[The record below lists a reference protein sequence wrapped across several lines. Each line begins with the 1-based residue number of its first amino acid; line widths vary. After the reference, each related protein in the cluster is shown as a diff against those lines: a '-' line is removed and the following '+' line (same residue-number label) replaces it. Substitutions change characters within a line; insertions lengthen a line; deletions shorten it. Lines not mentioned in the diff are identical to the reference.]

1 MFDLYTY
8 CPWCS
13 TLTIYG
19 LVVTVYW
26 LLFDC
31 LWRIPRTHASREEK
45 NKKDEVPPRSELGSR
60 DSHPQRLRGS
70 RSGRRKFSS
79 TGGTAPGR
87 DPFNQNSNP
96 FFRNF
101 SGWTEP
107 IQWVLD
113 WNFLKFWLSGSRPL
127 SSDFKQTISK
137 RLSECWLL
145 TGQKMLCVIV
155 PSRQLASP
163 EFFSCVPTRR
173 LLSRILVRFV
183 HRGCACNSQG
193 KLSLSNFL
201 KRNEG
206 AIDDSWKHFG
216 CYQRD
221 HSNLHRENSVS
232 DRSQGIVNNI
242 YEGHDRR
249 KFEYIV

>member
-1 MFDLYTY
+1 MKNSSHA
-8 CPWCS
+8 CKPWRKKQEGWGPTEIWTRVAGFTSSETQGQSVGSAKVFKHWRNSPLGAIHS
-13 TLTIYG
+13 TK
-19 LVVTVYW
+19 
-26 LLFDC
+26 
-31 LWRIPRTHASREEK
+31 IP
-45 NKKDEVPPRSELGSR
+45 
-60 DSHPQRLRGS
+60 
-70 RSGRRKFSS
+70 
-79 TGGTAPGR
+79 TGPGPLQKV
-87 DPFNQNSNP
+87 DP

-183 HRGCACNSQG
+183 HRGYACNSQG
-193 KLSLSNFL
+193 KL
-201 KRNEG
+201 
-206 AIDDSWKHFG
+206 
-216 CYQRD
+216 
-221 HSNLHRENSVS
+221 
-232 DRSQGIVNNI
+232 
-242 YEGHDRR
+242 
-249 KFEYIV
+249 

>member
-1 MFDLYTY
+1 MRSHRDLN
-8 CPWCS
+8 S
-13 TLTIYG
+13 GRGIHIL
-19 LVVTVYW
+19 
-26 LLFDC
+26 
-31 LWRIPRTHASREEK
+31 
-45 NKKDEVPPRSELGSR
+45 R
-60 DSHPQRLRGS
+60 DSGAV
-70 RSGRRKFSS
+70 GRVGESFQALAEQPLGGIHS
-79 TGGTAPGR
+79 TKIPTGPGPLQKV
-87 DPFNQNSNP
+87 DP

-127 SSDFKQTISK
+127 SSDFKQTISI

-163 EFFSCVPTRR
+163 EFFSCVPTRQ

-193 KLSLSNFL
+193 KLSLSNL
-201 KRNEG
+201 LNRNEG

>member
-1 MFDLYTY
+1 MKPSSQAYK
-8 CPWCS
+8 PWREKQEGWGP
-13 TLTIYG
+13 TEIWT
-19 LVVTVYW
+19 
-26 LLFDC
+26 
-31 LWRIPRTHASREEK
+31 RIAGFTSSETQGQSVGSAKVFKHGGKSPWA
-45 NKKDEVPPRSELGSR
+45 RSSQPKFQPVRPGK
-60 DSHPQRLRGS
+60 
-70 RSGRRKFSS
+70 SGPLQKV
-79 TGGTAPGR
+79 G
-87 DPFNQNSNP
+87 P

-163 EFFSCVPTRR
+163 EFFSCVITRR

-183 HRGCACNSQG
+183 HRGYACNSQG
-193 KLSLSNFL
+193 KL
-201 KRNEG
+201 
-206 AIDDSWKHFG
+206 
-216 CYQRD
+216 
-221 HSNLHRENSVS
+221 
-232 DRSQGIVNNI
+232 
-242 YEGHDRR
+242 
-249 KFEYIV
+249 

>member
-1 MFDLYTY
+1 MQAVKKKTRRMRSHRDLN
-8 CPWCS
+8 S
-13 TLTIYG
+13 GGGIYI
-19 LVVTVYW
+19 L
-26 LLFDC
+26 
-31 LWRIPRTHASREEK
+31 
-45 NKKDEVPPRSELGSR
+45 R
-60 DSHPQRLRGS
+60 DSGAV
-70 RSGRRKFSS
+70 GRVGESFQARAEQPLGAIHS
-79 TGGTAPGR
+79 TKIPTSPG
-87 DPFNQNSNP
+87 PLQKVEP

-163 EFFSCVPTRR
+163 EFFSCVPIRR

-183 HRGCACNSQG
+183 HRGYACNSQG
-193 KLSLSNFL
+193 KL
-201 KRNEG
+201 
-206 AIDDSWKHFG
+206 
-216 CYQRD
+216 
-221 HSNLHRENSVS
+221 
-232 DRSQGIVNNI
+232 
-242 YEGHDRR
+242 
-249 KFEYIV
+249 

>member
-45 NKKDEVPPRSELGSR
+45 NKKDEVPPRSELGWR

-79 TGGTAPGR
+79 TGGTARNKIPTGPGPLQKV
-87 DPFNQNSNP
+87 DP

-183 HRGCACNSQG
+183 HRGYACNSQG
-193 KLSLSNFL
+193 KL
-201 KRNEG
+201 
-206 AIDDSWKHFG
+206 
-216 CYQRD
+216 
-221 HSNLHRENSVS
+221 
-232 DRSQGIVNNI
+232 
-242 YEGHDRR
+242 
-249 KFEYIV
+249 

>member
-1 MFDLYTY
+1 MKNSSHA
-8 CPWCS
+8 CKPWRKKKEGWGPTEIWTRVAGFTS
-13 TLTIYG
+13 SETQGQSVGSAKVFKHGRNSSWARSIQPKFQPV
-19 LVVTVYW
+19 LV
-26 LLFDC
+26 
-31 LWRIPRTHASREEK
+31 
-45 NKKDEVPPRSELGSR
+45 
-60 DSHPQRLRGS
+60 
-70 RSGRRKFSS
+70 
-79 TGGTAPGR
+79 
-87 DPFNQNSNP
+87 
-96 FFRNF
+96 
-101 SGWTEP
+101 
-107 IQWVLD
+107 QWVLD

-127 SSDFKQTISK
+127 SSGFKQTISK

-155 PSRQLASP
+155 PSRQWASP

-201 KRNEG
+201 NRNEG
-206 AIDDSWKHFG
+206 AIDDPWKHFG

>member
-1 MFDLYTY
+1 MKNSSHA
-8 CPWCS
+8 CKPWRKKQEGWGPTEIWTRVAGFTS
-13 TLTIYG
+13 SKTQGQSVGSAKIFKHG
-19 LVVTVYW
+19 RNSPWARSIQPKFQPVLVHFKRWTRFFETFPV
-26 LLFDC
+26 
-31 LWRIPRTHASREEK
+31 RP
-45 NKKDEVPPRSELGSR
+45 NRSNE
-60 DSHPQRLRGS
+60 
-70 RSGRRKFSS
+70 F
-79 TGGTAPGR
+79 
-87 DPFNQNSNP
+87 
-96 FFRNF
+96 
-101 SGWTEP
+101 
-107 IQWVLD
+107 
-113 WNFLKFWLSGSRPL
+113 PL

-137 RLSECWLL
+137 RSSECWLL

-201 KRNEG
+201 NRNEG

-216 CYQRD
+216 CYQWD

-232 DRSQGIVNNI
+232 DRSQGTVNNI